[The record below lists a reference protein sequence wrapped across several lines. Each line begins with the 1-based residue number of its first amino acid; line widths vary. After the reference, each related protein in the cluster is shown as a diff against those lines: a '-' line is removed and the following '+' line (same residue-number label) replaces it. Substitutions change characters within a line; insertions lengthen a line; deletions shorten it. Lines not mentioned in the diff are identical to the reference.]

1 MLSIQTPTIR
11 YEVVGSSAPNYLCP
25 SAALGGCGFA
35 LDGRVGN
42 EVSCPCQPTGRWC
55 MFNIIPPS
63 RTTKNTEKKLLFW
76 ICFNLPGYPKL
87 PQNGSKCVQCSL
99 FSSKFNVFLL
109 FVVRV
114 GSICSTSAADTR
126 KGKGQWRNWWRSLTL
141 LSPTSRSIWP
151 MEILFQNKRHWD
163 AQRFLVELLKLQ
175 VLK

>member
-1 MLSIQTPTIR
+1 MRL
-11 YEVVGSSAPNYLCP
+11 
-25 SAALGGCGFA
+25 SAALLQTTFA
-35 LDGRVGN
+35 QAQLSVDADLLLMEEWATKFHVHASQQADDVCSTLSLQVG
-42 EVSCPCQPTGRWC
+42 PQ
-55 MFNIIPPS
+55 
-63 RTTKNTEKKLLFW
+63 KNTEKKLLFW

-126 KGKGQWRNWWRSLTL
+126 KGKGQWRNWWRSVTL